1 MSALSMQGVEYI
13 VRQSLFI
20 IILLMEIYG
29 SFIIFFSANRIFIL
43 FVRTTRDGTE
53 ARLNLA
59 GHLAMGLEF
68 LLAAEI
74 IRTIVVR
81 SWMELQILAAV
92 LLLRAILSVLII
104 WEIKQ
109 G

>member
-1 MSALSMQGVEYI
+1 MQDIEYI
-13 VRQSLFI
+13 VRQSLFVV
-20 IILLMEIYG
+20 ILLLEIYG
-29 SFIIFFSANRIFIL
+29 SFIIVFSSNRIFML
-43 FVRTTRDGTE
+43 FLRTARDGTE

-59 GHLAMGLEF
+59 SHLAMGLEF

-74 IRTIVVR
+74 IRTIVIR
-81 SWMELQILAAV
+81 TWTELQILGAV

>member
-1 MSALSMQGVEYI
+1 MSLQGLEYV

-20 IILLMEIYG
+20 VILLLEIYG
-29 SFIIFFSANRIFIL
+29 SFVIVFSANRIFIL
-43 FVRTTRDGTE
+43 FLRTSRDGSE

-59 GHLAMGLEF
+59 SHLAMGLEF

-81 SWMELQILAAV
+81 TWSDLQVLAAV
-92 LLLRAILSVLII
+92 LLLRAILSVLIL